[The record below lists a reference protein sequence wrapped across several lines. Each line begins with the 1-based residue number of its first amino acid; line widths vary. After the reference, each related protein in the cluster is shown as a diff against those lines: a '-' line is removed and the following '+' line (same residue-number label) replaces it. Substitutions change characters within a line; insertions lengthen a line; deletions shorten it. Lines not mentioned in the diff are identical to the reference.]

1 MFQPDDEITITYQ
14 ELEDIMANKA
24 LDLTKAFAKRGGEKL
39 RKAVFD
45 ITAMY
50 AAEITTALYKRQE
63 AEDGKV

>member
-24 LDLTKAFAKRGGEKL
+24 LDLTKAFAKRCGEEW

-50 AAEITTALYKRQE
+50 AAEVVTTLYKRQE
-63 AEDGKV
+63 EEDGKV